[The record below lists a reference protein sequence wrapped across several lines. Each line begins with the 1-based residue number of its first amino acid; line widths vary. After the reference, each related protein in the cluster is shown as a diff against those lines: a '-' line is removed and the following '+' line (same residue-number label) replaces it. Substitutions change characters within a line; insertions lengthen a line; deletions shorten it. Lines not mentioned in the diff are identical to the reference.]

1 MMDYKIETIPNYRIA
16 YKRRI
21 GLYGPENIDVMTE
34 LKGWASE
41 RNLLQSAILYA
52 IPLDNPESTKPEN
65 CRFDACIVVERD
77 YPLNNTIGERELLGG
92 RYLIFKIKHTT
103 EAIQEAYTKLHTWI
117 QKSGYQMDNKP
128 IMERYKAD
136 LLKNHY
142 CEICVPI
149 K

>member
-1 MMDYKIETIPNYRIA
+1 MMEYKVEILPNYRIA

-21 GLYGPENIDVMTE
+21 GPYGPENINVMTE
-34 LKGWASE
+34 LKGWASA
-41 RNLLQSAILYA
+41 RDLLQSSILYA
-52 IPLDNPESTKPEN
+52 VPLDNPASTKPED
-65 CRFDACIVVERD
+65 CRFDACIVIDND
-77 YPLNNTIGERELLGG
+77 YLLDNTISERELLGG
-92 RYLIFKIKHTT
+92 RYIMFKIKHTT
-103 EAIQEAYTKLHTWI
+103 EAIKEAYTKLHTWI

-142 CEICVPI
+142 CEVCVPI